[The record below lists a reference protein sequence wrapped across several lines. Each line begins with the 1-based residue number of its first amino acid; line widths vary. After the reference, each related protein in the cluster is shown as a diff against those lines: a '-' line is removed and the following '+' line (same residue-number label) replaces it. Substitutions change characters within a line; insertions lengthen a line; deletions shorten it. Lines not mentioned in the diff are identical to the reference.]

1 MGKAM
6 ASERLMEPLVIGLDY
21 GSDSARAVLVRVRDG
36 AELQSAVS
44 SYSRWAKGE
53 YCNPK
58 LMQYRQHPCDYIEA
72 AEDTITRL
80 LKAAGPGARD
90 NVVGLA
96 FDTTGS
102 TPCMVDDTCTP
113 LALRPEF
120 ANNPNAMFILWKDHT
135 SLEEAAAINA
145 LAHRSTPDYT
155 SFCGGTYSSEWFWSK
170 ALHVIRSDEK
180 VSQAA
185 YGIVECSEWL
195 PALFTG
201 VTSYEQL
208 IRSRCA
214 CGHKAMWHESWGGF
228 PPRSFFDQLHP
239 HLGLLRSRMSDVTQT
254 IDKPVGTLSEEW
266 GRRLGLSRTVVVAG
280 GAIDAHL
287 GAVGAGIK
295 PHSFVRVMGT
305 STCDM
310 MVIDS
315 RILGHRCVKGICGQV
330 DGSIVPD
337 MIGLEAGQSAY
348 GDIFAWFSELLQ
360 YSSARLI
367 SRTTLL
373 DQNTRAKLKHEIKK
387 MMLIALTE
395 DASQI
400 QPGESSVLALDW
412 FNGRRTPDANQNLKS
427 VIAGLNLGSDAPS
440 VYRGLLE
447 AAAYGSRAIVE
458 RFRRE
463 GVRIDNVIAVGG
475 IAKKSPL
482 AIQILSDVLNMP
494 ITVCESEQVCA
505 LGSAIAAATAAACYK
520 SIPEA
525 QNKMVGGSSTAY
537 KPCPEVVRVYDELYK
552 RYIKLAESTERMYS
566 HI

>member
-1 MGKAM
+1 MFPEQM
-6 ASERLMEPLVIGLDY
+6 AEPLVIGLDY

-36 AELQSAVS
+36 AELQSTVFD
-44 SYSRWAKGE
+44 YPRWTKGE
-53 YCNPK
+53 YCNAK
-58 LMQYRQHPCDYIEA
+58 LMQYRQHPCDYMEA
-72 AEDTITRL
+72 AENVITAV
-80 LKAAGPGARD
+80 LKAAGPAARD

-102 TPCMVDDTCTP
+102 TPCMVDETCTP
-113 LALRPEF
+113 LALRPSF

-135 SLEEAAAINA
+135 SVKEAAAINA
-145 LAHRSTPDYT
+145 LAHKSTPDYT

-170 ALHVIRSDEK
+170 ALHVIRSDEQ

-201 VTSYEQL
+201 VTSYQKL

-228 PPRSFFDQLHP
+228 PPRSFFDQLNP
-239 HLGLLRSRMSDVTQT
+239 RLGLMRSRMSDVTET
-254 IDKPVGTLSEEW
+254 IDKPVGTLSEDW
-266 GRRLGLSRTVVVAG
+266 ARRLGLSTRVVVAG

-295 PHSFVRVMGT
+295 PYSFVRVMGT

-315 RILGHRCVKGICGQV
+315 SILGHRRVKGICGQV
-330 DGSIVPD
+330 DGSIVPH

-348 GDIFAWFSELLQ
+348 GDVFAWFSELLQ

-367 SRTTLL
+367 ASTKLL
-373 DQNTRAKLKHEIKK
+373 DENAKTELRREIKRR
-387 MMLIALTE
+387 MLSTLTE
-395 DASQI
+395 DASRI
-400 QPGESSVLALDW
+400 QPGESSVHALDW

-427 VIAGLNLGSDAPS
+427 VIGGLTLGSDAAS
-440 VYRGLLE
+440 VYRALVE
-447 AAAYGSRAIVE
+447 ATAYGSRAIVE

-494 ITVCESEQVCA
+494 ITVCNSEQVCA
-505 LGSAIAAATAAACYK
+505 LGSAIAAATAAVCYG

-525 QNKMVGGSSTAY
+525 QKKMASGSSTAY
-537 KPCPEVVRVYDELYK
+537 KPCPEAARVYDELYQ
-552 RYIKLAESTERMYS
+552 RYIEFAANTERMYS
-566 HI
+566 HM